1 MPQLYICTYVDN
13 RRNQKLQNVLL
24 TKEYVTESYSVCEDN
39 LTLAESTSVV
49 ELFMASVAPL
59 GNGSGGGR
67 AMKFFLQEP

>member
-39 LTLAESTSVV
+39 LTLAESTSV
-49 ELFMASVAPL
+49 LDI
-59 GNGSGGGR
+59 
-67 AMKFFLQEP
+67 